1 MDLAPHIPRQVELP
15 FFGVVDAHWN
25 YHAYLMVFVW
35 MVLVP
40 LCILIIRFGKPRP
53 TATGLH
59 RKVYIWHEE
68 WWWFSTHKYGLAAAM
83 TLSVIG
89 GAIAVTVSKGYS
101 GTVHATFGLLAI
113 ILGVIQVVAG
123 ALRGK
128 HGGKNYYT
136 ADPAKPETWFG
147 DHYNMTPRRRIF
159 EAWHK
164 NAGYFAAFCALAAVA
179 SGLMQYPMP
188 GLKWVIVALILV
200 VLCVAA
206 YCDYIGIRYDGYR
219 AAHGTDPNAPFN
231 KERAE
236 IEGR

>member
-1 MDLAPHIPRQVELP
+1 MQPLPHIPKQADLP
-15 FFGVVDAHWN
+15 FFGLVDAHWD
-25 YHAYLMVFVW
+25 YHAYLMVFTW
-35 MVLVP
+35 MFLVP
-40 LCILIIRFGKPRP
+40 LFILIIRFGKPRP
-53 TATGLH
+53 TPTGLH
-59 RKVYIWHEE
+59 RKVAIYHKE
-68 WWWFSTHKYGLAAAM
+68 WWWFSSHKYGLGFAM

-89 GAIAVTVSKGYS
+89 GIIAVSVSKGYS

-123 ALRGK
+123 ALRGI

-136 ADPAKPETWFG
+136 AKPDDPKTWFG
-147 DHYNMTPRRRIF
+147 DHYNMTTRRRIF

-188 GLKWVIVALILV
+188 GLKWVIVLLILL

-206 YCDYIGIRYDGYR
+206 YCDYIGIRYDGYK
-219 AAHGTDPNAPFN
+219 AAHGTDPEAPFN
-231 KERAE
+231 KARKD
-236 IEGR
+236 I